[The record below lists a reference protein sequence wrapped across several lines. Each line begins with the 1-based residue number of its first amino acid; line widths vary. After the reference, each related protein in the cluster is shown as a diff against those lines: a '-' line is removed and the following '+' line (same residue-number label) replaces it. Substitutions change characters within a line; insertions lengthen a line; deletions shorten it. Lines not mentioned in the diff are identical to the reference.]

1 MFVHPDYQRQGIAS
15 RLLLKAEEYVRIRQG
30 VSVYSEVS
38 ITARPFLRNTAT
50 IYEKEQTVSVG
61 DIEMTNFLMYKRI

>member
-38 ITARPFLRNTAT
+38 ITARPFLRNTA
-50 IYEKEQTVSVG
+50 IVSKKNKQYLLV
-61 DIEMTNFLMYKRI
+61 T